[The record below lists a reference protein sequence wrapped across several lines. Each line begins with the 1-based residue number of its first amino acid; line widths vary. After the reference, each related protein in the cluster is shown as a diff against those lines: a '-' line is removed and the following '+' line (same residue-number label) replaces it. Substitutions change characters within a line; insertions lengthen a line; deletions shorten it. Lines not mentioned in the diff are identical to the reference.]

1 MTSQLNVD
9 TIVDKAGSGGS
20 NIKIAN
26 TSTYVAEGGSTT
38 TQNVVQGLA
47 KGWVGHAVD
56 SSQSITGDTFNV
68 SGFTDSGTGHSKHT
82 LTSVMNTGANTY
94 PVHNTAAGAYDY
106 HGIADSSSQ
115 FQLRSVNSTGN
126 STDGTKN
133 GTVFGDL
140 A

>member
-1 MTSQLNVD
+1 MSEVKTNKLTGTTS
-9 TIVDKAGSGGS
+9 AGD
-20 NIKIAN
+20 IDV
-26 TSTYVAEGGSTT
+26 TSEGGAVTF
-38 TQNVVQGLA
+38 QLQQGLA

-82 LTSVMNTGANTY
+82 LTNNMNTGANTY

>member
-1 MTSQLNVD
+1 MSEVKTNKLTGTTS
-9 TIVDKAGSGGS
+9 AGD
-20 NIKIAN
+20 IDV
-26 TSTYVAEGGSTT
+26 TSEGGAVTF
-38 TQNVVQGLA
+38 QLQQGLA

-68 SGFTDSGTGHSKHT
+68 SGFTDVATGYSTHT
-82 LTSVMNTGANTY
+82 LTNNMNTGASTY